1 VVAAA
6 HARRERHGHEG
17 RGDDAAA
24 AGSAEDHCRKRLS
37 AGAGGFGEV
46 VAGGTDHGAD
56 DAAALEAAGQDVG
69 GEDGEGEGL
78 VFGIGGV
85 GPETGHFGE
94 ERWSVDQNWG
104 FAIWNLF
111 SGLLFS
117 AEVCALGEV
126 CTSCEG
132 LSGEE
137 RRSANSG
144 LTTVWTACPPRG
156 MAPRICIHLGQG
168 QLRPLASRS
177 EARAAR

>member
-1 VVAAA
+1 MLAAA
-6 HARRERHGHEG
+6 HARRERDGREG

-46 VAGGTDHGAD
+46 VAGGTDDGAD

-104 FAIWNLF
+104 FAMEFVFWAFVF
-111 SGLLFS
+111 SRG
-117 AEVCALGEV
+117 GR
-126 CTSCEG
+126 
-132 LSGEE
+132 SG
-137 RRSANSG
+137 
-144 LTTVWTACPPRG
+144 RG
-156 MAPRICIHLGQG
+156 MHL
-168 QLRPLASRS
+168 L
-177 EARAAR
+177 